1 MKPCVQSLQEWRGMR
16 LTYGE
21 AFIRQLPPDL
31 IFQGIQ
37 GADAFKCLE
46 RLRGALGRMYIE
58 EFAARV
64 GPASRLDQRFLHPIV
79 QAVEPAIGIGLQ
91 DTAERL
97 QMSSGSLALTI
108 RRITK
113 PHRRWIGTAG
123 GSVIAHIGPK
133 SSGAGLAG
141 TGSQNAD
148 RGVVGV
154 QLVGAQNVIA
164 QGIDQRLDERTTGS
178 APVGECAAL
187 DLHAITSIDLALTVE
202 RQVIAILAHQD
213 VG

>member
-58 EFAARV
+58 EFAARMR
-64 GPASRLDQRFLHPIV
+64 PASRLDQWVLHTIV
-79 QAVEPAIGIGLQ
+79 QAVEPTIGIGLQ

-97 QMSSGSLALTI
+97 QMSSGSLALAI

-154 QLVGAQNVIA
+154 QLVGCLLYTSPSPRDRQKS
-164 QGIDQRLDERTTGS
+164 RMPSS
-178 APVGECAAL
+178 A
-187 DLHAITSIDLALTVE
+187 
-202 RQVIAILAHQD
+202 
-213 VG
+213 